1 MAKQSMEKGNGM
13 AKVRVYSPESHLFAV
28 EQFCKLVGCS
38 FTIGE
43 RYSWPGTDR
52 QSYCVYLMVLTKDQA
67 KRVRELFKPLY
78 PTDNL
83 STLVKGVVDGYK
95 ASIDLDVA
103 GMTTPTSGAIQA
115 GRKLRE
121 LIAASLPLP
130 S

>member
-1 MAKQSMEKGNGM
+1 
-13 AKVRVYSPESHLFAV
+13 
-28 EQFCKLVGCS
+28 
-38 FTIGE
+38 
-43 RYSWPGTDR
+43 
-52 QSYCVYLMVLTKDQA
+52 MVLTKDQA

-103 GMTTPTSGAIQA
+103 GMTTPTSGAIEA

-121 LIAASLPLP
+121 LIASTPLH
-130 S
+130 SYSYWMFKNDHI